1 VYGGLA
7 VKITD
12 RIHLVKAPMGTS
24 FTGIYILLGEG
35 VGIIDTGLA
44 DSPENAVFPYLKKLG
59 HSPDE
64 ISLVVITHG
73 HGDHYEGIPA
83 ITKSSDAEVAIHE
96 LDAPLITLSGDRVLF
111 QNLRRQYPYAVKPLR
126 GKPVPLP
133 SADLLLRDGGVLDV
147 AGTRLEVI
155 HTPGHSLG
163 AICLYEP
170 SGRVL
175 FTGDSVQ
182 GRSQLLYGS
191 INEYLCSLQRLMNVK
206 VDLLLAAHHYPP
218 TPGAVLRG
226 IDARSF
232 LEASVEAV
240 QESLDAVY
248 ALFKTSET
256 PLSLEDVSRS
266 LPLPKITAIKMIEKL
281 GEDGKIRTVPPSPR
295 WW

>member
-1 VYGGLA
+1 
-7 VKITD
+7 
-12 RIHLVKAPMGTS
+12 MGTS
-24 FTGIYILLGEG
+24 FTGIYILLGDG
-35 VGIIDTGLA
+35 VGLIDTGLA
-44 DSPENAVFPYLKKLG
+44 ESPETAVFPYLKKLG
-59 HSPDE
+59 RSPEE

-83 ITKSSDAEVAIHE
+83 IKKSSTADVAIHE
-96 LDAPLITLSGDRVLF
+96 LDAPLITLNGDRVLF
-111 QNLRRQYPYAVKPLR
+111 QNLRRQYPYAVKPVR
-126 GKPVPLP
+126 GQPVPLP
-133 SADLLLRDGGVLDV
+133 SADLLLRDGMVLDV
-147 AGTRLEVI
+147 AGTRLNVI

-191 INEYLCSLQRLMNVK
+191 INEYLGSLQRLMNVN
-206 VDLLLAAHHYPP
+206 VDLLLTAHHYPP

-226 IDARSF
+226 TAVRTF
-232 LEASVEAV
+232 LDASVEAV
-240 QESLDAVY
+240 RTSLDAVST
-248 ALFKTSET
+248 LFETSET
-256 PLSLEDVSRS
+256 PLSLEDVSSS

-281 GEDGKIRTVPPSPR
+281 AEEGKISAVPPPPR